1 MTDNF
6 VHIQGTVKHDS
17 EAVVVRQGLSMM
29 DFCLVVKD
37 FATGRD
43 VFVDC
48 FASDEVVDSLE
59 GFVSEGETLEV
70 TGHLTYRTITNKY
83 GVKASRL
90 YVFAEEV
97 NDMEDDDVD

>member
-1 MTDNF
+1 MNDNF
-6 VHIQGTVKHDS
+6 VHIVGEVKHDS
-17 EAVVVRQGLSMM
+17 EAVTVRQGLRMM

-37 FATGRD
+37 FATGKD

-48 FASDEVVDSLE
+48 FASDEVVESLE

-70 TGHLTYRTITNKY
+70 TGHLTYRTVTTKY
-83 GVKASRL
+83 GNRISRL

-97 NDMEDDDVD
+97 NDMEDEDVD